1 MSGKERIMALL
12 LLILFASTSLGWS
25 WGDILQNR
33 AQRAMRLYEEGK
45 IEEAIELYREEAIE
59 NPDRPDVSF
68 NMANMLYRAG
78 KFQDA
83 LPLYGR
89 AGQSAE
95 RDLQEKVLYNTG
107 TSLAKIGIEGGDPK
121 ALEKALD
128 AFKGAMRLAP
138 DDRDPKYNYEFV
150 QRLLSREAQSGDTS
164 SSPDSSTNGEEKE
177 QEKKQEEGEN
187 AAGGE
192 GEKKASEER
201 EPSPPPGEEEHRDS
215 DTAKRPPKSMTQ
227 EDAQRMLEA
236 LLGKEEEQLAKQFR
250 MLWPERVDVE
260 KDW

>member
-1 MSGKERIMALL
+1 MRMAPLL
-12 LLILFASTSLGWS
+12 LTVLVSTSLGWS
-25 WGDILQNR
+25 WGDLVQNR

-68 NMANMLYRAG
+68 NLGNMLYRAG

-83 LPLYGR
+83 LPLYAR
-89 AGQSAE
+89 AAQSTE
-95 RDLQEKVLYNTG
+95 GDFQEKVLYNTG
-107 TSLAKIGIEGGDPK
+107 NSLANIGMEGGDAK

-138 DDRDPKYNYEFV
+138 DDKDPKYNYEYV
-150 QRLLSREAQSGDTS
+150 RRLLSQEEQSEGKS
-164 SSPDSSTNGEEKE
+164 SSPDSSTSGKEKE
-177 QEKKQEEGEN
+177 QETKQGEGDN

-192 GEKKASEER
+192 GEKKASEEQA
-201 EPSPPPGEEEHRDS
+201 PSAPLGAEEQRDS
-215 DTAKRPPKSMTQ
+215 DTAKSPSKSMSQ

-236 LLGKEEEQLAKQFR
+236 LLGKEKEQLAKQFR